1 MKSLDIF
8 GRIPGGKP
16 IWIGSVDDLALAE
29 ERAMRFAER
38 FNRET
43 LVYSEREGLIVKRID
58 PAATTVGLS
67 GHIRSA
73 QEVKSNDST
82 TDTNRG

>member
-1 MKSLDIF
+1 
-8 GRIPGGKP
+8 
-16 IWIGSVDDLALAE
+16 
-29 ERAMRFAER
+29 
-38 FNRET
+38 